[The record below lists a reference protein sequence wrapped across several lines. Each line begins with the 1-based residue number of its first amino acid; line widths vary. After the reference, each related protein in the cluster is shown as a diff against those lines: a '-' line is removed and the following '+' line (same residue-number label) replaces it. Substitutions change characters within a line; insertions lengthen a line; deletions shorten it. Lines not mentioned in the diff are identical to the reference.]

1 MTSTTH
7 PRLEA
12 LGIVL
17 PDPMPPAAN
26 YVPWTIAGS
35 LLYIAGQG
43 PVENGEIKCT
53 GCVGTDV
60 SVETAIT
67 AARLTGL
74 NLLSQVMDA
83 IEGDLDR
90 VVRVVKLGGFVLC
103 GADFTE
109 HPKVIN
115 GASDLMVEVFGEAGR
130 HARFAVGAP
139 SLPFATSVEIDGI
152 FEIR

>member
-1 MTSTTH
+1 MAVLSH
-7 PRLEA
+7 PWLVS
-12 LGIVL
+12 LGIFL

-26 YVPWTIAGS
+26 YVPWTLAGT
-35 LLYIAGQG
+35 LLHVAGQG
-43 PVENGEIKCT
+43 PVENGVIKCT
-53 GCVGTDV
+53 GHVGADV
-60 SVETAIT
+60 SLETAIE

-83 IEGDLDR
+83 LDGELDR
-90 VVRVVKLGGFVLC
+90 VARVVKLGGFVQC
-103 GADFTE
+103 TPDFVDM
-109 HPKVIN
+109 PKVIN

-139 SLPFATSVEIDGI
+139 ALPFATSVEIDGI

>member
-1 MTSTTH
+1 MASITH

-12 LGIVL
+12 LSIVL

-35 LLYIAGQG
+35 LLYVAGQG

-53 GCVGTDV
+53 GSVGLDV
-60 SVETAIT
+60 SVETAVA

-74 NLLSQVMDA
+74 NLLSQVMHA
-83 IEGDLDR
+83 LVGDLDR

-103 GADFTE
+103 GPDFTD
-109 HPKVIN
+109 HPKVID

-139 SLPFATSVEIDGI
+139 SLPFATSVESDGI

>member
-1 MTSTTH
+1 MASTTH
-7 PRLEA
+7 PRLET

-35 LLYIAGQG
+35 LLHVAGQG
-43 PVENGEIKCT
+43 PVENGAIKCT
-53 GCVGTDV
+53 GRVGAEV
-60 SVETAIT
+60 SVKTAIA

-83 IEGDLDR
+83 LDGDLDR
-90 VVRVVKLGGFVLC
+90 VARVVKLGGFVQC
-103 GADFTE
+103 GPDFTD

-115 GASDLMVEVFGEAGR
+115 GASDLMVEVFGEVGR
-130 HARFAVGAP
+130 HARFAAGAP
-139 SLPFATSVEIDGI
+139 ALPFATSVEIDGI
-152 FEIR
+152 FEIY

>member
-1 MTSTTH
+1 MASITH

-17 PDPMPPAAN
+17 PDPMSPAAN

-35 LLYIAGQG
+35 LLYVAGQG

-53 GCVGTDV
+53 GSVGADV
-60 SVETAIT
+60 SVETAVA

-83 IEGDLDR
+83 LAGDLDR

-103 GADFTE
+103 GPDFTD
-109 HPKVIN
+109 HPKAIN

>member
-1 MTSTTH
+1 MASMTH

-17 PDPMPPAAN
+17 PEPMPPAAN
-26 YVPWTIAGS
+26 YVPWARAGN
-35 LLYIAGQG
+35 LLHIAGQG
-43 PVENGEIKCT
+43 PVENGAIKST
-53 GCVGTDV
+53 GHVGAEV
-60 SVETAIT
+60 SLQAAID

-83 IEGDLDR
+83 LDGDLDR
-90 VVRVVKLGGFVLC
+90 VTRVVKLGGFVQC
-103 GADFTE
+103 TPDFTDM
-109 HPKVIN
+109 PTVIN
-115 GASDLMVEVFGEAGR
+115 GASDLMVEVFGDAGR

-139 SLPFATSVEIDGI
+139 ALPFATSVEIDGI

>member
-1 MTSTTH
+1 MASITH

-26 YVPWTIAGS
+26 YVPWTITGS
-35 LLYIAGQG
+35 LLHVAGQG
-43 PVENGEIKCT
+43 PVENGTIKCT
-53 GCVGTDV
+53 GHVGAEVTV
-60 SVETAIT
+60 NTAIA

-83 IEGDLDR
+83 LEGELDR
-90 VVRVVKLGGFVLC
+90 VVRVVKLGGFVQC
-103 GADFTE
+103 GPDFTD

-139 SLPFATSVEIDGI
+139 ALPFATSVEIDGI

>member
-1 MTSTTH
+1 MASLSH

-26 YVPWTIAGS
+26 YVPWTLAGN
-35 LLYIAGQG
+35 LLHVAGQG
-43 PVENGEIKCT
+43 PVENGAIKCT
-53 GCVGTDV
+53 GHVGAEV
-60 SVETAIT
+60 SLEAAIE

-83 IEGDLDR
+83 LDGQLDR
-90 VVRVVKLGGFVLC
+90 VTRVVKLGGFVQC
-103 GADFTE
+103 MPDFVDM
-109 HPKVIN
+109 PKVIN

-139 SLPFATSVEIDGI
+139 ALPFATSVEIDGI

>member
-1 MTSTTH
+1 MASPSH

-26 YVPWTIAGS
+26 YVPWTLAGN
-35 LLYIAGQG
+35 LLHIAGQG
-43 PVENGEIKCT
+43 PVENGAIKCA
-53 GCVGTDV
+53 GHVGAEV
-60 SVETAIT
+60 SLEAAVD

-83 IEGDLDR
+83 LGGDLDR
-90 VVRVVKLGGFVLC
+90 VTRVVKLGGFVQC
-103 GADFTE
+103 TPDFVDM
-109 HPKVIN
+109 PKVIN

-139 SLPFATSVEIDGI
+139 ALPFSTSVEIDGI
-152 FEIR
+152 FEVR